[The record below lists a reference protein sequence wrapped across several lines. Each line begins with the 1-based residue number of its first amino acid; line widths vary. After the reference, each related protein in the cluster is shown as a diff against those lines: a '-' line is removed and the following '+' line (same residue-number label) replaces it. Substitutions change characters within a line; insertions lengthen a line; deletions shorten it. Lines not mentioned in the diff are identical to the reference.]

1 MSQVEIANKI
11 AQKAL
16 SNMMLGLPAKLTK
29 REVSGKGL
37 KLMLEP
43 TNYRKLM
50 TSKMNGK
57 GVSITLTDRERE
69 YNGEGLKEVWE
80 KVKQGA
86 KWVKDKI
93 VDTPFYQQNLK
104 PLVRKA
110 IETGINLVP
119 NATAQDLLRKGVE
132 ETSGRWGAWGIKG
145 GLIQT
150 RDDNMERLP
159 QQNITSLPPQQTGN
173 VVGGQLSTVNN
184 YRRKRK
190 SRGGSFLMP

>member
-16 SNMMLGLPAKLTK
+16 SNMMMGLPAKLTK

-50 TSKMNGK
+50 SGKMNGK

-80 KVKQGA
+80 KVKEGA
-86 KWVKDKI
+86 KWVKDKV
-93 VDTPFYQQNLK
+93 VDTPFYQQNLR

-110 IETGINLVP
+110 IETGITLVP

-132 ETSGRWGAWGIKG
+132 ETSGRWGAWGVKG

-150 RDDNMERLP
+150 YDPNLTKLP
-159 QQNITSLPPQQTGN
+159 EQNITSLPPQQTAN
-173 VVGGQLSTVNN
+173 VVGGQITTVHN
-184 YRRKRK
+184 YRRRRAK
-190 SRGGSFLMP
+190 GGSFLMP